1 MGYQKYI
8 GVQVEI
14 LSLVH
19 KTIDFFPRVVNKLK
33 RIKLNIADND
43 EFLVLSDSQGT
54 YYENA
59 ISSILDNKG
68 RLSKFRRIYNY
79 REILEHVDYHL
90 GKKYLERIRLLEP
103 SLLSQ
108 VYLFQEN
115 DNFGSPR
122 IYKYQGIGRISPT
135 TLRYIYTAA
144 EMRKLFG
151 VGNAGRIAE
160 IGAGYGG
167 QASILHKLGWFSSY
181 SIFDLESA
189 QRLIAIYLTKQG
201 VTRFTFPTLEESD
214 STFDLVI
221 SNYAFSEL
229 PKNLQMFY
237 LEKVILKSTHGYMQ
251 MNSGKFNLTKRS
263 TGKLSVEEL
272 LRIIPN
278 SRLLP
283 ENPLSGPDNYL
294 LVWGAKS
301 ID

>member
-1 MGYQKYI
+1 M
-8 GVQVEI
+8 EI

-33 RIKLNIADND
+33 RITLKPAVNHED
-43 EFLVLSDSQGT
+43 LVLSDSQET

-59 ISSILDNKG
+59 ISSILEEKE
-68 RLSKFRRIYNY
+68 RLAKFRRVYNY
-79 REILEHVDYHL
+79 REILEHVDYRL
-90 GKKYLERIRLLEP
+90 GKKYLERIRHLDS
-103 SLLSQ
+103 SLISQ
-108 VYLFQEN
+108 MNLFQEN

-122 IYKYQGIGRISPT
+122 MYRYPGIGRVSPT
-135 TLRYIYTAA
+135 TLRYICTAA

-151 VGNAGRIAE
+151 VGNVGNIAE

-189 QRLIAIYLTKQG
+189 QRLIAIYLNKQG
-201 VTRFTFPTLEESD
+201 VTHFNFPTLQESN
-214 STFDLVI
+214 SSFDLVI
-221 SNYAFSEL
+221 SNFAFSEL
-229 PKNLQMFY
+229 PKDLQIVY
-237 LEKVILKSTHGYMQ
+237 LEKVILKSKRGFMQ

-263 TGKLSVEEL
+263 TGKLSVDEL
-272 LRIIPN
+272 LSIIPN

-294 LVWGAKS
+294 LVWGAEVTT
-301 ID
+301 

>member
-1 MGYQKYI
+1 M
-8 GVQVEI
+8 EFW
-14 LSLVH
+14 SLIH

-33 RIKLNIADND
+33 RINLNVTQND
-43 EFLVLSDSQGT
+43 KFLNLSDSQGT

-59 ISSILDNKG
+59 ISSILDDKG

-103 SLLSQ
+103 SLLNQ
-108 VYLFQEN
+108 VDFFQEN

-122 IYKYQGIGRISPT
+122 VYKYQEIGRISPT
-135 TLRYIYTAA
+135 TLRYICTAA

-151 VGNAGRIAE
+151 DGNAGRIAE

-189 QRLIAIYLTKQG
+189 QKLIAIYLTKQG
-201 VTRFTFPTLEESD
+201 VTSFVFPTLEENNSF
-214 STFDLVI
+214 FDLVI

-229 PKNLQMFY
+229 PKNLQMVY
-237 LEKVILKSTHGYMQ
+237 LENVILKSKNGYMQ
-251 MNSGKFNLTKRS
+251 MNSGKYNSTKRS

-283 ENPLSGPDNYL
+283 ETPLSGPDNYL
-294 LVWGAKS
+294 LVWGAKGE
-301 ID
+301 D

>member
-1 MGYQKYI
+1 M
-8 GVQVEI
+8 EI

-19 KTIDFFPRVVNKLK
+19 KTIDFFPRVFNKLK
-33 RIKLNIADND
+33 RINHKPADND
-43 EFLVLSDSQGT
+43 EDLVLSDSQET

-59 ISSILDNKG
+59 LSSILENKE
-68 RLSKFRRIYNY
+68 RLSKFRRVYNY

-90 GKKYLERIRLLEP
+90 GKKYLERIRHLES

-108 VYLFQEN
+108 MYLFQEN

-122 IYKYQGIGRISPT
+122 IYRYHGIGRVSPT
-135 TLRYIYTAA
+135 TLRYICTAA

-167 QASILHKLGWFSSY
+167 QASILHKLGWFDSY

-189 QRLIAIYLTKQG
+189 QKLIDIYLTQQG
-201 VTRFTFPTLEESD
+201 VTRFNFSTLEES
-214 STFDLVI
+214 SASFDLVI
-221 SNYAFSEL
+221 SNFAFSEL
-229 PKNLQMFY
+229 PKDLQMVY
-237 LEKVILKSTHGYMQ
+237 LEKVILKSTCGYMQ

-294 LVWGAKS
+294 LVWGAEI